1 MIIFIDYLF
10 QYNFNVNI
18 LQEMN
23 IVKKMTIE

>member
-18 LQEMN
+18 LQEIN
-23 IVKKMTIE
+23 IIKMTIE